1 MVIRY
6 GQTIPPTLNLS
17 YIALGGINNGT
28 AQLEFYNDGGII
40 FMFAQNTTTMQEVYQ
55 YIDIFGYNFATTLGP
70 MAFMTDNELLQFT
83 NTFLISSNSDIE
95 IIDKAMGII
104 IHSPDDSRWRI
115 TISNLGVLSATKL

>member
-6 GQTIPPTLNLS
+6 GQTIPQTLNIN
-17 YIALGGINNGT
+17 YIGLGGPNNGT

-95 IIDKAMGII
+95 ITDNTMGII
-104 IHSPDDSRWRI
+104 LHSPDNSRWRI
-115 TISNLGVLSATKL
+115 TVNNLGVLIATKL